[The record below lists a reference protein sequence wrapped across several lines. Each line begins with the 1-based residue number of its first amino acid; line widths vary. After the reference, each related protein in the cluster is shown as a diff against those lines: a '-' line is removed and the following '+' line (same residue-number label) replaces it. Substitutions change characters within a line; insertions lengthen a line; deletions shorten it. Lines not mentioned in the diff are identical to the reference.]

1 MIKLFK
7 RYKGENMN
15 FITKI
20 DISIL
25 NFIQGLKS
33 PLMDKM
39 MTTVTAL
46 GNMGIF
52 WILLILIFL
61 TTKEYKKMAKLMVL
75 CLIVNTIIVNLILKP
90 AVGRTRPFELVDG
103 IKLLVL
109 KPQDPSFPSGH
120 SAISFCMLTVILFF
134 SKSKTI
140 KLMSTILAILIAFS
154 RLYLYVHFPSD
165 VICGIIIGIL
175 SALGTLKFVYSDKG
189 KKLIKSLREIY
200 VDFKRLRKM

>member
-1 MIKLFK
+1 
-7 RYKGENMN
+7 MN

-25 NFIQGLKS
+25 NLIQNLKS
-33 PLMDKM
+33 PLMDKI
-39 MTTVTAL
+39 MTTITAF

-52 WILLILIFL
+52 WILLIIIFL
-61 TTKEYKKMAKLMVL
+61 TTKEYKKMAKYMMI
-75 CLIVNTIIVNLILKP
+75 CLLVNIIIVNLIIKP
-90 AVGRTRPFELVDG
+90 AVGRQRPFEIVEG

-120 SAISFCMLTVILFF
+120 SAISFCMLTTILFF

-140 KLMSTILAILIAFS
+140 NIMAALLAILIAFS

-165 VICGIIIGIL
+165 VFCGIIFGVL
-175 SALGTLKFVYSDKG
+175 SSLITLKFCFSKKG
-189 KKLIKSLREIY
+189 ISLRKKLGKLSLDFKSLR
-200 VDFKRLRKM
+200 KM

>member
-7 RYKGENMN
+7 RNKGENMN

-20 DISIL
+20 DLSIL

-39 MTTVTAL
+39 MTTITAL

-75 CLIVNTIIVNLILKP
+75 CLLVNTIIVNLILKP

-140 KLMSTILAILIAFS
+140 NIMSTILAVLIAFS

-175 SALGTLKFVYSDKG
+175 TAVGTLKFYYSKKG
-189 KKLIKSLREIY
+189 QKLKNNIKELILDY
-200 VDFKRLRKM
+200 KNLRKM

>member
-1 MIKLFK
+1 
-7 RYKGENMN
+7 MN

-20 DISIL
+20 DISLL
-25 NFIQGLKS
+25 NLIQNIKS
-33 PLMDKM
+33 PILDKI
-39 MTTVTAL
+39 MTTITAL

-61 TTKEYKKMAKLMVL
+61 TTKEYKKMARLMIICFL
-75 CLIVNTIIVNLILKP
+75 FNALIVNLILKP
-90 AVGRTRPFELVDG
+90 AVGRVRPFEIVDG

-120 SAISFCMLTVILFF
+120 SAISFCMLTVILLF

-140 KLMSTILAILIAFS
+140 NIMASILAILIAFS

-165 VICGIIIGIL
+165 VFCGILIGIITSL
-175 SALGTLKFVYSDKG
+175 IALKICFSKSGM
-189 KKLIKSLREIY
+189 KLINNLKILGN
-200 VDFKRLRKM
+200 DFNDLRKM

>member
-1 MIKLFK
+1 
-7 RYKGENMN
+7 MN

-25 NFIQGLKS
+25 NLIQNLKS
-33 PLMDKM
+33 PLMDKI
-39 MTTVTAL
+39 MTTITAF

-52 WILLILIFL
+52 WILLIVIFL
-61 TTKEYKKMAKLMVL
+61 TTKEYKKMAKYMII
-75 CLIVNTIIVNLILKP
+75 CLLVNIIIVNLIIKP
-90 AVGRTRPFELVDG
+90 AVGRQRPFEIVEG

-120 SAISFCMLTVILFF
+120 SAVSFCMLTTILFF

-140 KLMSTILAILIAFS
+140 NIMASLLAILIAFS

-165 VICGIIIGIL
+165 VFCGIIFGIL
-175 SALGTLKFVYSDKG
+175 SSFITLKFCFSKKG
-189 KKLIKSLREIY
+189 ISLRKKLEKLFLDFKSLR
-200 VDFKRLRKM
+200 KM

>member
-1 MIKLFK
+1 
-7 RYKGENMN
+7 MN

-25 NFIQGLKS
+25 NLIQNLKS

-39 MTTVTAL
+39 MTTITAL

-61 TTKEYKKMAKLMVL
+61 TSKEYKKLGKLML
-75 CLIVNTIIVNLILKP
+75 ICLLLNTIIVNLILKP
-90 AVGRTRPFELVDG
+90 AVGRIRPFEIVDG

-120 SAISFCMLTVILFF
+120 SAISFCMLTVILLF
-134 SKSKTI
+134 SKSKSLKIIT
-140 KLMSTILAILIAFS
+140 SILAVLIAFS

-165 VICGIIIGIL
+165 VFCGIIIGIL
-175 SALGTLKFVYSDKG
+175 SSLITLKFYFSKTG
-189 KKLIKSLREIY
+189 LKFRKKLEKLNF
-200 VDFKRLRKM
+200 DFKDLRKM

>member
-25 NFIQGLKS
+25 NFLQGLKS

-39 MTTVTAL
+39 MITITAL

-75 CLIVNTIIVNLILKP
+75 CLLVNTIIVNLILKP

-103 IKLLVL
+103 IRLLVL

-120 SAISFCMLTVILFF
+120 SAISFCMLTVILIF
-134 SKSKTI
+134 SKSKI
-140 KLMSTILAILIAFS
+140 INIMSTILAILIAFS

-175 SALGTLKFVYSDKG
+175 SSVCTLKFYYSPNGQKF
-189 KKLIKSLREIY
+189 KKSIRKLYNDFNELRN
-200 VDFKRLRKM
+200 M

>member
-1 MIKLFK
+1 
-7 RYKGENMN
+7 MN

-25 NFIQGLKS
+25 NLIQNLKS
-33 PLMDKM
+33 PLMDKI
-39 MTTVTAL
+39 MTTITAF

-52 WILLILIFL
+52 WILLIIIFL
-61 TTKEYKKMAKLMVL
+61 TTKEYKKMAKYMII
-75 CLIVNTIIVNLILKP
+75 CLLVNIIIVNLIIKP
-90 AVGRTRPFELVDG
+90 AVGRQRPFEIVEG

-120 SAISFCMLTVILFF
+120 SAISFCMLTTILFF

-140 KLMSTILAILIAFS
+140 NIMASLLAILIAFS

-165 VICGIIIGIL
+165 VFCGIIFGIL
-175 SALGTLKFVYSDKG
+175 SSLITLKFCFSKKG
-189 KKLIKSLREIY
+189 ISLRKKLEKLSLDFKSLR
-200 VDFKRLRKM
+200 KM

>member
-1 MIKLFK
+1 
-7 RYKGENMN
+7 MN

-25 NFIQGLKS
+25 NLIQNLKS
-33 PLMDKM
+33 PLMDKI
-39 MTTVTAL
+39 MTTITAF

-52 WILLILIFL
+52 WILLIIIFL
-61 TTKEYKKMAKLMVL
+61 TTKEYKKMAKYMII
-75 CLIVNTIIVNLILKP
+75 CLLVNIIIVNLIIKP
-90 AVGRTRPFELVDG
+90 AVGRQRPFEIVEG

-120 SAISFCMLTVILFF
+120 SAVSFCMLTTILFF

-140 KLMSTILAILIAFS
+140 NIMASLLAILIAFS

-165 VICGIIIGIL
+165 VFCGIIFGIL
-175 SALGTLKFVYSDKG
+175 SSLITLKFCFSKKG
-189 KKLIKSLREIY
+189 ISLRKKLEKLFLDFKSLR
-200 VDFKRLRKM
+200 KM

>member
-1 MIKLFK
+1 
-7 RYKGENMN
+7 MN

-25 NFIQGLKS
+25 NLIQNLKS
-33 PLMDKM
+33 PLMDKI
-39 MTTVTAL
+39 MTTITAF

-52 WILLILIFL
+52 WILLIIIFL
-61 TTKEYKKMAKLMVL
+61 TTKEYKKLAKYMII
-75 CLIVNTIIVNLILKP
+75 CLLVNIIIVNLIIKP
-90 AVGRTRPFELVDG
+90 AVGRQRPFEIVEG

-120 SAISFCMLTVILFF
+120 SAISFCMLTTILFF

-140 KLMSTILAILIAFS
+140 NIMASLLAILIAFS

-165 VICGIIIGIL
+165 VFCGIIFGIL
-175 SALGTLKFVYSDKG
+175 SSLITLKFCFSKKG
-189 KKLIKSLREIY
+189 ISLRKKLEKLFLDFKSLR
-200 VDFKRLRKM
+200 KM

>member
-1 MIKLFK
+1 
-7 RYKGENMN
+7 MN

-25 NFIQGLKS
+25 NLIQNLKS
-33 PLMDKM
+33 PLMDKI
-39 MTTVTAL
+39 MTTITAF

-52 WILLILIFL
+52 WILLIIIFL
-61 TTKEYKKMAKLMVL
+61 TTKEYKKMAKFM
-75 CLIVNTIIVNLILKP
+75 IVCMLVNVVIVNLIIKP
-90 AVGRTRPFELVDG
+90 AVGRQRPFEIVEG

-120 SAISFCMLTVILFF
+120 SAISFCMLTTILFF

-140 KLMSTILAILIAFS
+140 NIMASLLAILIAFS

-165 VICGIIIGIL
+165 VFCGIIFGVFSSLI
-175 SALGTLKFVYSDKG
+175 TLKFCFSKKG
-189 KKLIKSLREIY
+189 ISLRKKLEKLFLDFKSLR
-200 VDFKRLRKM
+200 KM

>member
-1 MIKLFK
+1 
-7 RYKGENMN
+7 MN

-20 DISIL
+20 DISLL
-25 NFIQGLKS
+25 NLIQNIKS
-33 PLMDKM
+33 PILDKI
-39 MTTVTAL
+39 MTTITAL

-61 TTKEYKKMAKLMVL
+61 TTKEYKKMARLM
-75 CLIVNTIIVNLILKP
+75 IVCFLFNAMIVNLILKP
-90 AVGRTRPFELVDG
+90 AVGRIRPFEIVDG

-120 SAISFCMLTVILFF
+120 SSISFCMLTVILLF

-140 KLMSTILAILIAFS
+140 NIMASILAILIAFS

-165 VICGIIIGIL
+165 VFCGILIGIL
-175 SALGTLKFVYSDKG
+175 TSLIALKFCFSKSG
-189 KKLIKSLREIY
+189 MKLINNLKILGN
-200 VDFKRLRKM
+200 DFNDLRKM

>member
-1 MIKLFK
+1 
-7 RYKGENMN
+7 MN

-20 DISIL
+20 DIAIL
-25 NFIQGLKS
+25 NIIQNLKS

-39 MTTVTAL
+39 MSTITAL

-61 TTKEYKKMAKLMVL
+61 TSKEYKKLGKLML
-75 CLIVNTIIVNLILKP
+75 FCLLINTIIVNLILKP
-90 AVGRTRPFELVDG
+90 AVGRIRPFEIVDG

-120 SAISFCMLTVILFF
+120 SAVSFCMLTVILLYSN
-134 SKSKTI
+134 SKPLKIITS
-140 KLMSTILAILIAFS
+140 ILAVLIAFS

-165 VICGIIIGIL
+165 VFCGIIIGIL
-175 SALGTLKFVYSDKG
+175 SSLITLKFYFSKTG
-189 KKLIKSLREIY
+189 LKFRKKLEKLNF
-200 VDFKRLRKM
+200 DFKDLRKM

>member
-1 MIKLFK
+1 
-7 RYKGENMN
+7 MN

-20 DISIL
+20 DISLL
-25 NFIQGLKS
+25 NLIQNIKS
-33 PLMDKM
+33 PILDKI
-39 MTTVTAL
+39 MTTITAL

-61 TTKEYKKMAKLMVL
+61 TTKEYKKMARLMIICFL
-75 CLIVNTIIVNLILKP
+75 FNALIVNLILKP
-90 AVGRTRPFELVDG
+90 AVGRVRPFEIVDG

-120 SAISFCMLTVILFF
+120 SATSFCMLTVILLF

-140 KLMSTILAILIAFS
+140 NIMASILAILIAFS

-165 VICGIIIGIL
+165 VFCGILIGIITSL
-175 SALGTLKFVYSDKG
+175 IALKICFSKSGM
-189 KKLIKSLREIY
+189 KLINNLKILGN
-200 VDFKRLRKM
+200 DFNDLRKM

>member
-1 MIKLFK
+1 
-7 RYKGENMN
+7 MN

-25 NFIQGLKS
+25 NLIQNFKS
-33 PLMDKM
+33 PLMDKI
-39 MTTVTAL
+39 MTTITAL

-61 TTKEYKKMAKLMVL
+61 TSKEYKKLGKLML
-75 CLIVNTIIVNLILKP
+75 ICLLINSIVVNLIIKP
-90 AVGRTRPFELVDG
+90 AVGRVRPFEIVDG

-134 SKSKTI
+134 SKSKPLKI
-140 KLMSTILAILIAFS
+140 ISSVLSILIAFS

-165 VICGIIIGIL
+165 VICGIIIGVFTAIL
-175 SALGTLKFVYSDKG
+175 TLKFYFSKTG
-189 KKLIKSLREIY
+189 IKLRANLEKLNF
-200 VDFKRLRKM
+200 DFKDLKKM